1 MRSCHQWLLIG
12 AGFLVLALAGCGSS
26 SYSSSYGPGTVT
38 SGTSGSSGGVT
49 IGSASSGGG
58 GLTGK
63 LDTVVATPSVAGPLS
78 VAVGTSQT
86 ISIAFTS
93 SDGLAITGFAIS
105 GTTYPATWSA
115 PNNFSCSSVT
125 TGSGCV
131 LNLTYTP
138 VAGDTGTLTVNYVF
152 VNNAKIPESPGG
164 SVSIPYSASMA
175 NDVIAT
181 VTPSGQVVAGSGQ
194 GSQSVS
200 INFTTDDGY
209 AATGLALTSA
219 LSSLP
224 TGWSSTVTS
233 FSCAIVSDGSGCQ
246 LPLSFAPTS
255 AVSGTLT
262 LGYTYTDSSGAA
274 RTGAVNVPYA
284 TAGSANVSASVAP
297 SGQVNAIEQTG
308 GQNVTVTFTTDDGKT
323 ASGLFLTAAS
333 TLPAGWSGKLDAF
346 TCASVSTGNGCQLQL
361 KYAPTTLTAG
371 TLTIGYGYT
380 NDAGTAETGT
390 LDVAYAAT
398 TDDNVTG
405 MASPSG
411 QITAVVGSS
420 TAANVSVTFTTD
432 DERLATALN
441 ITSDLTMLPA
451 GWSAAANPFTCS
463 GLSTGT
469 GCQLNLSYA
478 PPAYDASGTLM
489 LNYSYQNN
497 AGLTKTGT
505 VNIPYRALTND
516 TIVGT
521 PSSAALAV
529 LTGSSN
535 PVTVVFTTN
544 DMNPASALT
553 VTSDLSALPA
563 GWSSTTNTFSCAAI
577 STGTGCEL
585 SLVYAPTAAS
595 VPASVLAL
603 NYTYTNDALIAK
615 TGTVNIAYLATVPQ
629 YLYVANASG
638 TTVSSCEIN
647 LDGTLQPCVTAS
659 GFFAPQG
666 IAIAGGEVYVANS
679 GNNSLSE
686 CALGTGG
693 ALGTCTTTGS
703 APISPAVVVVNAAD
717 TFAYINQ
724 SAGLS
729 VCPIAGGAVGVCG
742 AASATVNPLVGLAL
756 SADGTHAYSV
766 NTGTPNVI
774 DVCTVT
780 NTGVF
785 TTCAATGSSASQP
798 TAVLGIA
805 NGYVYAAN
813 SAGALSVC
821 PINGDYTLGTC
832 TQTAS
837 ASTAN
842 ALAFNGS
849 TAYLSNGSGTL
860 SICPVNVD
868 GSFGTCTPSS
878 DPTFDGTAGLAIH

>member
-26 SYSSSYGPGTVT
+26 SYSSSYGPGTVA

-63 LDTVVATPSVAGPLS
+63 LDTVVATPSVSGPLS

-105 GTTYPATWSA
+105 GTTYPATWTA

-233 FSCAIVSDGSGCQ
+233 FSCAIVSEGSGCQ

-380 NDAGTAETGT
+380 NDVGTAETGT

-411 QITAVVGSS
+411 QTTAVVGSP
-420 TAANVSVTFTTD
+420 AANVSVTFTTD
-432 DERLATALN
+432 DSRQATALN
-441 ITSDLTMLPA
+441 ITNDLSMLPA
-451 GWSAAANPFTCS
+451 GWSAAGNSFTCS

-478 PPAYDASGTLM
+478 PPAYTSGTLM

-521 PSSAALAV
+521 PNSASLAV

-553 VTSDLSALPA
+553 VTSDLRALPA
-563 GWSSTTNTFSCAAI
+563 GWSSTTNTFSCAMI

-585 SLVYAPTAAS
+585 SLVYAPTAAVS
-595 VPASVLAL
+595 DSLAIH
-603 NYTYTNDALIAK
+603 YSYTNDAGFPE
-615 TGTVNIAYLATVPQ
+615 TGTVSIPYVATVPQ
-629 YLYVANASG
+629 YLYVANESG

-647 LDGTLQPCVTAS
+647 LDGTLQACVATS

-703 APISPAVVVVNAAD
+703 APSAPAYVAVNGAD
-717 TFAYINQ
+717 TFAYVNQ
-724 SAGLS
+724 GGGLS
-729 VCPIAGGAVGVCG
+729 ACPITTGSVGVCS
-742 AASATVNPLVGLAL
+742 AAGGSALAGVAL

-766 NTGTPNVI
+766 STGTPNVI
-774 DVCTVT
+774 DVCTVA
-780 NTGVF
+780 NTGLF
-785 TTCAATGSSASQP
+785 TNCAATGSNAPQP
-798 TAVLGIA
+798 TAVLGIG
-805 NGYVYAAN
+805 NGNVYVASTAA
-813 SAGALSVC
+813 AVYVC
-821 PINGDYTLGTC
+821 PINVDATLAAC
-832 TQTAS
+832 AQTS
-837 ASTAN
+837 VPSIPT

-849 TAYLSNGSGTL
+849 MAYLSNGSTSI

-868 GSFGTCTPSS
+868 GSFGTCATFS